1 MLNVNTVAMV
11 KTSNQLQQDTTV
23 NTVLKTND
31 YSKFKS
37 KDGNRNLN
45 ELHLKRLTESVRQ
58 NDLLHANPI
67 LVNEKYEIIDGQHRF
82 NVCRKLGKAI
92 HYIKVKGLGL
102 QEIQILNANSK
113 NWKLDDYIDGYCQMN
128 LPEYCYFKN
137 LIRKTNLGITSL
149 LALFVTGTTSG
160 NAMESLKTGNLKLGH
175 KTRGLIILE
184 WIEEWTKHYPNSFRR
199 TFIVA
204 LVNLYNVK
212 GYSHEKMMQK
222 IKYQSTKLVDCTNT
236 KTYLALLEEI
246 YNFKERGEK
255 LRFF

>member
-45 ELHLKRLTESVRQ
+45 ELHLKRLTESVKQ

-67 LVNEKYEIIDGQHRF
+67 LVNENYEIIDGQHRF
-82 NVCRKLGKAI
+82 NVCRQLGKSI

>member
-11 KTSNQLQQDTTV
+11 KASNQLQQDTAV

-45 ELHLKRLTESVRQ
+45 ELHLKRLTESVKQ

-82 NVCRKLGKAI
+82 NVCRQLGKSI

-128 LPEYCYFKN
+128 LPEYCYLKN
-137 LIRKTNLGITSL
+137 LTRKTNLGITSL

-160 NAMESLKTGNLKLGH
+160 NAMESLKSGNLKLGH